1 MWLTLLGPLRLLL
14 VDVMK
19 NFLCR
24 GSFLREINQDEYSL
38 AMSVSLHPCLR
49 ADRNYND
56 YATKSS
62 QVFCQL
68 GDCENVQKILKR
80 GVSPNRVGS
89 FGWTALQE
97 AAEESHSAVVS
108 LLCLQGD
115 LNFMTVKTVS
125 S

>member
-1 MWLTLLGPLRLLL
+1 
-14 VDVMK
+14 
-19 NFLCR
+19 
-24 GSFLREINQDEYSL
+24 
-38 AMSVSLHPCLR
+38 MSVSLHPCLR
-49 ADRNYND
+49 ADINYSD

-62 QVFCQL
+62 QIFCQL

-125 S
+125 SLKLLKYPFLVKHGSVESHSRTQ